1 MLVFSFLKLLSIFFF
16 LQRKVEEYYIE
27 GGHQVGISD
36 YISFLIFEG
45 ICHNTSGS
53 VIQLEV

>member
-1 MLVFSFLKLLSIFFF
+1 MLVFSFLKLMSIFF
-16 LQRKVEEYYIE
+16 LQRKVEEHFIE